1 MKKALALLS
10 ILSGVLSINTNAVA
24 VEAAPSAPTPAP
36 KNPVIPAGCKVFT
49 FPDGFTCVA
58 INEKNANKK
67 WTKHLER
74 NAIPA

>member
-1 MKKALALLS
+1 MKNALAILS
-10 ILSGVLSINTNAVA
+10 ILSGIFSIKTNAV
-24 VEAAPSAPTPAP
+24 EIAPSAP

-58 INEKNANKK
+58 INEKNAQRK
-67 WTKHLER
+67 WAKHLEA

>member
-1 MKKALALLS
+1 MKNALAILS
-10 ILSGVLSINTNAVA
+10 ILSGIFSINTNAIPVKT
-24 VEAAPSAPTPAP
+24 APSAP

-58 INEKNANKK
+58 INEKNAQRK
-67 WTKHLER
+67 WAKHLEA

>member
-1 MKKALALLS
+1 MKKAFALLS
-10 ILSGVLSINTNAVA
+10 ILSSVLSIKTNAV
-24 VEAAPSAPTPAP
+24 EIAPSAPTPAP